1 MEAKG
6 HSLVRPI
13 HFIHPAQLE
22 PIIGA
27 TAQKFSPAMEDKT
40 KQAKEHYLSLGA
52 ESVYL
57 HAMRVLMAAGRG
69 KLLELS
75 AGEENRLSMELAD
88 QILYHPISSESH
100 LPNTEF
106 SEAFIRRFHLHNQF
120 RELDSS
126 RGERME
132 GYVRLLNNPSHD
144 LTDLLIT
151 LYTRI
156 ADMMTIHDPA
166 TATAASTKMPGVFP
180 VHSSWE
186 DVKVAWAEPMLK
198 IYCPIADWGGQTVAY
213 REMRDN
219 AIRYLHPA
227 EYEKTVAEVHT
238 RIEALR
244 NTSRIMHGV
253 LNDMSQRLGMRVLVA
268 QDYRTISTAFP
279 HVGEDTVAVAI
290 KPFKGVGGLL
300 GKSLKTGL
308 PVHKIHDWAGATII
322 ASTQEQMYK
331 VVSFLYNGAIHAAA
345 KSCGVSDLFTN
356 LPIDMAANPK
366 PVTLYRSVHLDTVS
380 ADQNMTPLELI
391 VRTVNMHRWAD
402 EGEASH
408 DGYKG
413 CPLTNGEKKRFMQRL
428 AEISSQ
434 A

>member
-1 MEAKG
+1 MEAKE

-13 HFIHPAQLE
+13 HLIHPAQLE

-27 TAQKFSPAMEDKT
+27 TTPRLSPAMEDKS
-40 KQAKEHYLSLGA
+40 KQAKEHYVSLGA
-52 ESVYL
+52 PSVYE
-57 HAMRVLMAAGRG
+57 HAMHVLMAAGRG
-69 KLLELS
+69 KLLDLT
-75 AGEENRLSMELAD
+75 AGENDKLSMELAD

-100 LPNTEF
+100 LPNMRF
-106 SEAFIRRFHLHNQF
+106 GEAFIRRFHLHNQF

-132 GYVRLLNNPSHD
+132 GYVRLLNDPSHD

-219 AIRYLHPA
+219 AIRYLHPD
-227 EYEKTVAEVHT
+227 EYGKTVEEVRT

-244 NTSRIMHGV
+244 NTSRIMHG
-253 LNDMSQRLGMRVLVA
+253 LLSDMSQRMGLRVLVA
-268 QDYRTISTAFP
+268 HDYRTISTAFP
-279 HVGEDTVAVAI
+279 HVGEDTVAVAL

-300 GKSLKTGL
+300 SKSMKTGF
-308 PVHKIHDWAGATII
+308 PISRIHDWAGATII
-322 ASTQEQMYK
+322 TSTQDQMYK
-331 VVSFLYNGAIHAAA
+331 VVAFLYNGAIRAAA
-345 KSCGVSDLFTN
+345 KSCGVPDLFVNAPT
-356 LPIDMAANPK
+356 DMAAHPK

-380 ADQNMTPLELI
+380 ADPNMTPVELI
-391 VRTVNMHRWAD
+391 VRTVKMQRWAD

-408 DGYKG
+408 DSYKG
-413 CPLTNGEKKRFMQRL
+413 CPLKNGEKARFRQRL
-428 AEISSQ
+428 AEISSG